1 MIESVW
7 MKYHHGNSVCISS
20 QVGCRMGCRFCA
32 STIGGLVRCLTPSEM
47 LDQIYRIQEDT
58 GERVSNLVVMGTGE
72 PMDNYDNLVRFVR
85 LLSSQEG
92 LNISQRNITVSTCG
106 IVPNMY
112 KLADEGLQI
121 TLALSLHAPNDEKR
135 RELMPIANKYSID
148 EILDACRNYFAKT
161 GRRITFVFAS
171 ASPVGNLPN
180 LFVVAD
186 GMGGHNAGDFA
197 SRYGVSVL
205 VESVKRDTN
214 FNPVRII
221 RHGIEA
227 ANSQIFEQAKRDIS
241 MEGMGTTMVV
251 ATVVGNYAYVANVGD
266 SRLYLAADG
275 TFDQVTQDH
284 SLIAE
289 MVRLGELTPEQARNH
304 PDKNIIT
311 RAVGTQDTVKI
322 DFFDIQLEEGN
333 QLVMCSDGLSNM
345 VTDEEIF
352 ELICR
357 EDGEDKAKRLIDK
370 ANANGGRDNIAVIVV
385 EPFTNEVKEC

>member
-1 MIESVW
+1 MEVLQRELE
-7 MKYHHGNSVCISS
+7 KS
-20 QVGCRMGCRFCA
+20 QG
-32 STIGGLVRCLTPSEM
+32 
-47 LDQIYRIQEDT
+47 EDI
-58 GERVSNLVVMGTGE
+58 ERVLVNAIKTA
-72 PMDNYDNLVRFVR
+72 N
-85 LLSSQEG
+85 
-92 LNISQRNITVSTCG
+92 
-106 IVPNMY
+106 
-112 KLADEGLQI
+112 
-121 TLALSLHAPNDEKR
+121 
-135 RELMPIANKYSID
+135 RE
-148 EILDACRNYFAKT
+148 
-161 GRRITFVFAS
+161 
-171 ASPVGNLPN
+171 
-180 LFVVAD
+180 
-186 GMGGHNAGDFA
+186 
-197 SRYGVSVL
+197 
-205 VESVKRDTN
+205 
-214 FNPVRII
+214 II
-221 RHGIEA
+221 REA
-227 ANSQIFEQAKRDIS
+227 SKDEHLK
-241 MEGMGTTMVV
+241 GMGTTVV
-251 ATVVGNYAYVANVGD
+251 AATIMNQMMYFANVGD

>member
-1 MIESVW
+1 
-7 MKYHHGNSVCISS
+7 MKVFS
-20 QVGCRMGCRFCA
+20 A
-32 STIGGLVRCLTPSEM
+32 TDIG
-47 LDQIYRIQEDT
+47 Q
-58 GERVSNLVVMGTGE
+58 
-72 PMDNYDNLVRFVR
+72 
-85 LLSSQEG
+85 
-92 LNISQRNITVSTCG
+92 
-106 IVPNMY
+106 
-112 KLADEGLQI
+112 
-121 TLALSLHAPNDEKR
+121 KR
-135 RELMPIANKYSID
+135 TMNQD
-148 EILDACRNYFAKT
+148 
-161 GRRITFVFAS
+161 FVFAS

-214 FNPVRII
+214 F
-221 RHGIEA
+221 
-227 ANSQIFEQAKRDIS
+227 
-241 MEGMGTTMVV
+241 
-251 ATVVGNYAYVANVGD
+251 NYAYVANVGD